1 MTTLRE
7 ALALARLDA
16 SIFRH
21 SRALI
26 LAALGVMLI
35 PALYA
40 LIYLEAVWD
49 PASRTP
55 ALHALVVDLDEGT
68 VSQGQRVRL
77 AADLVQ
83 TLRAR
88 QVFTFEMAQDEES
101 ARREV
106 RAGRSLFVLVIP
118 RDFSASA
125 LAGEKAG
132 SGRLVVYASEGNHY
146 GGAGLARRFAAE
158 LGHQFNETLNERRW
172 ALVLGTATGSG
183 KSLLQLRQG
192 LDSLNLGVRAQAE
205 GLGQAAD
212 ATSRWIIASGPVFD
226 GLTQLVDGVRDVSAV
241 APTLAPAAASRE
253 KLDDLARGSRRLQ
266 EGASEL
272 QAGLSTLRDGAARLS
287 AGLTLVQ
294 SRLPDADPGPGGT
307 PGGLAAPV
315 QPEVQIDAPVPN
327 EGTAHAPSS
336 IPVALWLGAVMVTF
350 LVHLRQVPHGL
361 ALSTRWGVTL
371 GKFALP
377 SLVVLAQAAMVLL
390 MILLVLRIQPIHPW
404 ALAATMAVTS
414 LTFMA
419 MTLALV
425 RALGDSGK
433 ALASI
438 LLVLQLS
445 AAGGVVPIELSSS
458 FFRELNPWLPLT
470 WVVRAVRAS
479 MFGAYD
485 HSWGVALGLV
495 ALAGIL
501 ALVIATWVGRW
512 RVVPREQY
520 GPKLDL

>member
-1 MTTLRE
+1 MMMLRE

-16 SIFRH
+16 SVFRR

-26 LAALGVMLI
+26 LSALGVILI

-55 ALHALVVDLDEGT
+55 ALHALIVDLDEGT

-77 AADLVQ
+77 AVDLVQ

-88 QVFTFEMAQDEES
+88 QVFSFEMADDEEA

-125 LAGEKAG
+125 LAGERPG
-132 SGRLVVYASEGNHY
+132 GGRLVVYASEGNHY
-146 GGAGLARRFAAE
+146 AGAGLARRFAAE

-172 ALVLGTATGSG
+172 ALVLGAATGSG
-183 KSLLQLRQG
+183 KSLQQLRQG
-192 LDSLNLGVRAQAE
+192 LDGLNLGARAQVE
-205 GLGQAAD
+205 GLAQAVD
-212 ATSRWIIASGPVFD
+212 ATGRWITASGSVFD
-226 GLTQLVDGVRDVSAV
+226 GLTLLVDGVKDVSSA
-241 APTLAPAAASRE
+241 APTLVPASASRE
-253 KLDDLARGSRRLQ
+253 KLDDLSRSSKRLQ

-272 QAGLSTLRDGAARLS
+272 QSGLSALRDGATRLS

-294 SRLPDADPGPGGT
+294 GRLPETDPGPGGT

-336 IPVALWLGAVMVTF
+336 IPVSLWLGAVMVTF
-350 LVHLRQVPHGL
+350 LVHLRQVPQGL

-377 SLVVLAQAAMVLL
+377 SLVVLAQAGVLL
-390 MILLVLRIQPIHPW
+390 LMLLLVLRIEPIHPW

-425 RALGDSGK
+425 RALGDTGK

-445 AAGGVVPIELSSS
+445 AAGGIVPIELSGS
-458 FFRELNPWLPLT
+458 FFRELNPWLPFT

-479 MFGAYD
+479 LFGAFD
-485 HSWGVALGLV
+485 HSWGLALGLV
-495 ALAGIL
+495 ALAGVV

-512 RVVPREQY
+512 RVVPQEHY

>member
-1 MTTLRE
+1 MTILRE

-16 SIFRH
+16 SVFRR

-26 LAALGVMLI
+26 LAALGVVLI

-40 LIYLEAVWD
+40 LIYLESVWD
-49 PASRTP
+49 PASRTR
-55 ALHALVVDLDEGT
+55 ALHALIVDLDEGT

-88 QVFTFEMAQDEES
+88 QVFAFEMAQDEEA

-106 RAGRSLFVLVIP
+106 RAGRSLFVLIIP

-146 GGAGLARRFAAE
+146 AGAGLAQRFAAE

-172 ALVLGTATGSG
+172 ALVLGAATGSG
-183 KSLLQLRQG
+183 KSLQQLRMG
-192 LDSLNLGVRAQAE
+192 LDSLSEGARAQAD
-205 GLGQAAD
+205 GLGRAVD
-212 ATSRWIIASGPVFD
+212 ATGRWITASAPVFD
-226 GLTQLVDGVRDVSAV
+226 GWTQLVDGVKDVSAA
-241 APTLAPAAASRE
+241 APTLVPPSASRE
-253 KLDDLARGSRRLQ
+253 KLDDLSRGSRRMQ

-272 QAGLSTLRDGAARLS
+272 QAGLSTLREGAVRLS
-287 AGLTLVQ
+287 NGLTLVQ

-350 LVHLRQVPHGL
+350 LVHLRQVPQGL
-361 ALSTRWGVTL
+361 AMSTRWGSTL

-377 SLVVLAQAAMVLL
+377 SLVVLAQAGMVLL
-390 MILLVLRIQPIHPW
+390 MVLLVLQIRPVHPW
-404 ALAATMAVTS
+404 ALAATLAVTS

-425 RALGDSGK
+425 RALGDTGK

-445 AAGGVVPIELSSS
+445 AAGGIVPIELSSS
-458 FFRELNPWLPLT
+458 FFRELNPWLPFT

-485 HSWGVALGLV
+485 HGWGIALGLV
-495 ALAGIL
+495 ALAGVV

-512 RVVPREQY
+512 RVVPQEHY
-520 GPKLDL
+520 GPRLDL